1 MSNLFKS
8 IKDKFLLIRGARII
22 GLVLAASGLLYA
34 AGNAYFP
41 YSKGFWKQGHFNTS
55 VLIQKSLEG
64 SMQGKSGASLD
75 LNGDGQE
82 DLVVGAPYAQ
92 TNGAN
97 GALLV
102 YHSTPKGFLS
112 PPVSILKGEGNLGWS
127 LVALE
132 NGKRKGQGFFAAGA
146 VTGSGQQGS
155 LSGTVSV
162 YKNGSPPHP
171 VLVLEGENAM
181 DRFGYVLSSGDLN
194 GDGEPDLVVGAPLH
208 SPSPD
213 LYQQGA
219 VYVYFGPKFRESE
232 RIRIPATST
241 YGALGL
247 SLAAGDIN
255 GDGVD
260 DLLLG
265 ASGKVI
271 GFYGPLD
278 SSFQPAGP
286 DVTISGTDGGF
297 GQAVAVLWDVNRDGF
312 NDIAIGAYQAAING
326 VSDVGRLFIIRGGS
340 GIRVVN
346 TATDYL
352 ARIDG
357 EPNSGQFAS
366 AILARTDKNGNRLLA
381 VSAVHAD
388 GATLPMTGKIYLFS
402 AMDLETPAAIGSVKA
417 IPATARDLHLG
428 TFLAAGKGKWG
439 NWLAAGAPTELD
451 NTGSVRLFNLNDP
464 SAGS

>member
-1 MSNLFKS
+1 
-8 IKDKFLLIRGARII
+8 
-22 GLVLAASGLLYA
+22 
-34 AGNAYFP
+34 
-41 YSKGFWKQGHFNTS
+41 
-55 VLIQKSLEG
+55 
-64 SMQGKSGASLD
+64 MQGKSGASLD

-92 TNGAN
+92 ANGAN

-132 NGKRKGQGFFAAGA
+132 NGKRKGKGFFAAGA

-155 LSGTVSV
+155 LSGTVTV
-162 YKNGSPPHP
+162 YKNGSHPHP

-232 RIRIPATST
+232 RIRIPATSA

-286 DVTISGTDGGF
+286 DVTISGADGGF
-297 GQAVAVLWDVNRDGF
+297 GRAVAVLWDVNRDGF

-366 AILARTDKNGNRLLA
+366 AILARTDKNGNPLLA

-451 NTGSVRLFNLNDP
+451 NTGSVRLFNLNEP
-464 SAGS
+464 PAGS